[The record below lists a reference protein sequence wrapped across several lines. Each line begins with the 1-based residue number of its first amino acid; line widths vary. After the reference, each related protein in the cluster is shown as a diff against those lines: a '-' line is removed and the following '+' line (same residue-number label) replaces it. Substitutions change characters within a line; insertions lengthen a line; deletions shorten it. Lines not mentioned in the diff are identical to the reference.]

1 MKVSPILKKHNS
13 FIQNISE
20 EILGQ
25 SEALWVSPEGSR
37 IAYITFNDSKV
48 ELVTLRE
55 YGSAKDSGAPFKEA
69 IQREKTFRYPKVSYF
84 SFLKSGKI
92 CRVMLR

>member
-1 MKVSPILKKHNS
+1 MKVSPILNKHNS

-55 YGSAKDSGAPFKEA
+55 YGSAEDSGAPIKEVN
-69 IQREKTFRYPKVSYF
+69 IREKTFRYPKVCCY
-84 SFLKSGKI
+84 
-92 CRVMLR
+92 